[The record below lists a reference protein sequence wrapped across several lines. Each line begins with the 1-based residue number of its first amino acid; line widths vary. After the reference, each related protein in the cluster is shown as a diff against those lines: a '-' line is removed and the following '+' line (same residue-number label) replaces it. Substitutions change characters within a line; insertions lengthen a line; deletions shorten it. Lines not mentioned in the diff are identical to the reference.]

1 MNIKN
6 FFVFLCVA
14 LTLSFYSA
22 KADSSYYPRVYSLNG
37 VWHFKVVYRGLEEIL
52 SNEEKEVKVPS
63 NWFFYG
69 NLNHSG
75 VAWFEKNFDFTPS
88 SKSHYLLCF
97 KGVDY
102 KTEVFLNNKYV
113 GKHTGYFQK
122 FCFNVTNYL
131 STGKN
136 TLGVKVDSPFEPLGE
151 NWSLRKTLIKGILN
165 HHDMRPGGAWS
176 PRGQDYN
183 TGGIWND
190 VYIEEIGNYYV
201 DNLLISPVKVG
212 KEAVINVSLDIISY
226 SEFSEKTLNYRIVPH
241 NFTSDFILE
250 GKKKVT
256 LKPGRNHVS
265 FSIRIKN
272 PKLWSTWDYGF
283 PYLYKLILTL
293 NEKDN
298 LSYRKEET
306 FGIRS
311 FFVDDKGQWYLNG
324 KRIFVRGTN
333 YISSQWMSEMTDN
346 KYIFDL
352 ELMKKANINAIRV
365 HAHIEPQRFYKLA
378 DEYGMLI
385 VQDFPL
391 QWGYI
396 DSLEFEKEAIK
407 QAKDMVFQF
416 YNHPSIVVWQLHN
429 EPPWDAWWMKYKY
442 RDYNPKQNIHLDNQ
456 LFQEVR
462 SLDKTRYVKK
472 ASLDKEHFWAG
483 WYFGD
488 YKNEFQKKMES
499 PLISEFGAQSLPN
512 IYSLLKIIP
521 AENIFP
527 KNDKDWEVWE
537 YHNFQRYETFNL
549 AHISQGKDIKEFIE
563 NSQKYQYKLLK
574 YAIEHLRLQRYNPV
588 SAIFQFV
595 FRECW
600 PSINWGIVD
609 FQQLPKLGYYAVK
622 MAYQPLLV
630 VIDKGELVII
640 NDSHRNFKN
649 LSLTVRIGDKVH
661 TYKIPEVKEDS
672 LLRTSIKIN
681 PEGRRVIINLKQGNK
696 LISYNIYEKDDL

>member
-1 MNIKN
+1 MNVKN
-6 FFVFLCVA
+6 FFVFLWIA

-102 KTEVFLNNKYV
+102 KAEIFLNNKYV

-122 FCFNVTNYL
+122 FCFDVTNYL

-212 KEAVINVSLDIISY
+212 KEAVINISLDIISY

-396 DSLEFEKEAIK
+396 DSPEFEQEAIK
-407 QAKDMVFQF
+407 QAKDMVLQF

-442 RDYNPKQNIHLDNQ
+442 SDYNPKQNIHLDNR

-549 AHISQGKDIKEFIE
+549 AHISQGKDIEEFIE

-622 MAYQPLLV
+622 MTYQPILV
-630 VIDKGELVII
+630 VIDKGELVVI

-672 LLRTSIKIN
+672 LLRTSIKID

-696 LISYNIYEKDDL
+696 LISYNIYEKDDF